1 MAEEEKELQ
10 QEEPK
15 KKKGF
20 LKWIILAVLL
30 LALAG
35 GGYFAYMKFLAPP
48 PDQAEQS
55 GESGGD
61 EAMETAEDGIMV
73 TLPVM
78 VVNLADPLGR
88 RYLKLGLE
96 VEVINEDAQM
106 ELDNAMPKVKDKLIL
121 LLSSKTFDQLSSMQ
135 AKMDLKN
142 EIVNRLNQIVG
153 KNKVLN
159 VYITEMVVQ

>member
-1 MAEEEKELQ
+1 MADEEKELQ

-48 PDQAEQS
+48 ADPAEQGAKS
-55 GESGGD
+55 EESV
-61 EAMETAEDGIMV
+61 EAAEEGLMV

-88 RYLKLGLE
+88 RYLKIGLE

-106 ELDNAMPKVKDKLIL
+106 ELDKYMPKVKDKLIL
-121 LLSSKTFDQLSSMQ
+121 LLSSKTFDQLSTMQ

-142 EIVNRLNQIVG
+142 EIVNRLNQILG